1 MNPNHLYFQSSIR
14 HNLSQHKIFVKEL
27 PPPSLKSKGSFWAL
41 DRRMAE
47 KDLLLQI
54 QPKRPRLSRIS
65 VCYLKSYNIF
75 ILYHIYILHNVT
87 NLF

>member
-65 VCYLKSYNIF
+65 VC
-75 ILYHIYILHNVT
+75 
-87 NLF
+87 